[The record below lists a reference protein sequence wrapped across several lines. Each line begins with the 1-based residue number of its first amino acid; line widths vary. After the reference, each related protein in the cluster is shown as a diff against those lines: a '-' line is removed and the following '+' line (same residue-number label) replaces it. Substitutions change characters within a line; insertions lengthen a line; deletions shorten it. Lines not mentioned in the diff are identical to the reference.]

1 MIFELQRRRKAL
13 RQEVKRM
20 NDRLIERYESTVK
33 ELDFFDMNVWL
44 DPFDRERFY
53 PAPDFAGTVS
63 QLRKKGIRRMLITSS
78 ECIMYDAK
86 TGNDH
91 LERLIAEYDGV
102 YGCLFLTPDPYM
114 TETDL
119 IGYMKE
125 KKARGFIAA
134 RMSPRA
140 YNHSLKSYSCG
151 KIYNALSETAT
162 PLILV
167 HSETSWD
174 AVHALCS
181 QYPKLNIII
190 EGSGDTK
197 LIYHNH
203 DYLALLQTHPNLY
216 IESRF
221 AVLYG
226 EIESIVTHI
235 GPDKLIFGTRFPY
248 HNPAVPMSRVC
259 FAEISDRDKKRIAH
273 GNLEKLC
280 GVAT

>member
-1 MIFELQRRRKAL
+1 
-13 RQEVKRM
+13 
-20 NDRLIERYESTVK
+20 
-33 ELDFFDMNVWL
+33 
-44 DPFDRERFY
+44 
-53 PAPDFAGTVS
+53 
-63 QLRKKGIRRMLITSS
+63 
-78 ECIMYDAK
+78 
-86 TGNDH
+86 
-91 LERLIAEYDGV
+91 
-102 YGCLFLTPDPYM
+102 M

-125 KKARGFIAA
+125 RRPAA
-134 RMSPRA
+134 LSHDRMSPRA

-190 EGSGDTK
+190 EGSGDGKTN
-197 LIYHNH
+197 LSQSR
-203 DYLALLQTHPNLY
+203 LSRPLQTHRIFISNPGLLY
-216 IESRF
+216 YTAKSRHRN
-221 AVLYG
+221 AYW
-226 EIESIVTHI
+226 S
-235 GPDKLIFGTRFPY
+235 DKLIFGTRFPY

-259 FAEISDRDKKRIAH
+259 FAEISDRDKRIAH